1 MTRLILASASPRR
14 RAMIQLFGLPVQVWP
29 ADVDETVQHPNPAV
43 YVLQTARL
51 KADAIAPQAP
61 ADAVIIA
68 ADTTVALDGR
78 ILGKPADAAEARAML
93 QQLRGHTHQV
103 HTAIVVLNKANGRLV
118 EDVATVDV
126 PMRAYSDAEIE
137 AYIATGDPFD
147 KAGGYAIQHPVFRP
161 VANLADCYAAV
172 VGLPLCHLARA
183 LRQVGAPPAVDI
195 AAACQAHHQYD
206 CPVYMSILDRDA

>member
-1 MTRLILASASPRR
+1 MTCLILASASPRR
-14 RAMIQLFGLPVQVWP
+14 QAMIRLFGLPVQVWP
-29 ADVDETVQHPNPAV
+29 ADVDETVQHPDPAV

-51 KADAIAPQAP
+51 KAEAITPQAP

-68 ADTTVALDGR
+68 ADTTVALDGH
-78 ILGKPADAAEARAML
+78 ILGKPADPAEARAML
-93 QQLRGHTHQV
+93 QQLRGRTHQV

-118 EDVATVDV
+118 EEVATVDV
-126 PMRAYSDAEIE
+126 PMRAYRDDEIE

-147 KAGGYAIQHPVFRP
+147 KAGGYAIQHPTFRP

-172 VGLPLCHLARA
+172 VGLPLCHLALA
-183 LRQVGAPPAVDI
+183 LRQVGVPPAVDI

-206 CPVYMSILDRDA
+206 CPVYTSILERDA